1 MEWWLTLSNSRAKE
15 GDSDLLEC
23 LGGVFRSSDSARMLE
38 KYLIE
43 SRRT

>member
-23 LGGVFRSSDSARMLE
+23 LRGVFRYSDSARMLE
-38 KYLIE
+38 KSRTE